1 MTNRLPTILTIIA
14 SVFFLVTTFL
24 GLTDVGGNL
33 YYLWTDFYFIE
44 FLKTVIIVSLVGIF
58 LGLFLFRKW
67 RFVERVKR
75 TLPIAFIVFSF
86 HESYRL
92 IDYYYGLS
100 EYYNA
105 RKAKED
111 IKQGKVQLLYA
122 GLDLSL
128 DSEKLRRQKDSIR
141 SKFGPKYLNVGIH
154 TNGIDRY
161 NEVVESYL
169 TEKKGKDWE
178 KELKFKLDSVEQ
190 SGRN

>member
-86 HESYRL
+86 FTSL
-92 IDYYYGLS
+92 TGLLTTIMGCPS
-100 EYYNA
+100 
-105 RKAKED
+105 
-111 IKQGKVQLLYA
+111 IITL
-122 GLDLSL
+122 
-128 DSEKLRRQKDSIR
+128 EKLKKTSNKE
-141 SKFGPKYLNVGIH
+141 KFNYYMLA
-154 TNGIDRY
+154 
-161 NEVVESYL
+161 
-169 TEKKGKDWE
+169 
-178 KELKFKLDSVEQ
+178 
-190 SGRN
+190 